1 MKKSYAL
8 FLIIAT
14 MAACSSGFTIPDP
27 VPGGTKPGT
36 NTQNGGE
43 ENGGGEN
50 GGDENQTP
58 ARGFILEADGKD
70 ADTYSLI
77 TEKGFGYETPD
88 NSGAHAEEPF
98 RHIRQSYDETLKK
111 HVFDFYLHIENDDD
125 RGLANITDRQ
135 RNEIKTDAHS
145 PDSLVAQYGETITMR
160 WKFKLPA
167 GMKTTTKFSHI
178 HQLKGIDNKAGTA
191 DVSLPAITFTCRSMS
206 NGKQQMQV
214 LYTASNVEADGGST
228 YLARPDLA
236 DFLGEWVSVT
246 ETVKFA
252 DDGTYSVK
260 VVRMRD
266 GKVLANVENAKLD
279 MWRKDCTGMRPKWGL
294 YRNFGEKR
302 SNASQL
308 RDEILKFAD
317 FDIEKL
323 K

>member
-1 MKKSYAL
+1 MQPRPQ
-8 FLIIAT
+8 
-14 MAACSSGFTIPDP
+14 CDPDKHP
-27 VPGGTKPGT
+27 KP
-36 NTQNGGE
+36 
-43 ENGGGEN
+43 
-50 GGDENQTP
+50 
-58 ARGFILEADGKD
+58 
-70 ADTYSLI
+70 YSF
-77 TEKGFGYETPD
+77 E
-88 NSGAHAEEPF
+88 
-98 RHIRQSYDETLKK
+98 
-111 HVFDFYLHIENDDD
+111 DF
-125 RGLANITDRQ
+125 A
-135 RNEIKTDAHS
+135 
-145 PDSLVAQYGETITMR
+145 SLGYGER
-160 WKFKLPA
+160 
-167 GMKTTTKFSHI
+167 
-178 HQLKGIDNKAGTA
+178 KAFA
-191 DVSLPAITFTCRSMS
+191 EC
-206 NGKQQMQV
+206 
-214 LYTASNVEADGGST
+214 EADGGST

-260 VVRMRD
+260 IVRMRD